1 MNENLTME
9 LAKQA
14 HFNSKTYI
22 DIYKDDVSIGD
33 IRGFLMAFAQLV
45 IQAQK
50 TTPTLV
56 GFIPITDQQVKELF
70 YSNIEGTRSK
80 LSWMQLYRETEKIL
94 LQKLQITTDEEVKV
108 FSYDEVQLEKYFRG
122 KTSFSAA
129 LWLETYRYL
138 EEAVIKRVMEFKQ
151 DKLSYPT

>member
-1 MNENLTME
+1 MNEKLTME

-22 DIYKDDVSIGD
+22 DIYKDDASIGD

-56 GFIPITDQQVKELF
+56 SFIPITDQQIKELF
-70 YSNIEGTRSK
+70 YSSIVGKLSK
-80 LSWMQLYRETEKIL
+80 LPWTQLYRETEKIL

-108 FSYDEVQLEKYFRG
+108 FSYDEVQLEKYFHG
-122 KTSFSAA
+122 KTSFTAT

-138 EEAVIKRVMEFKQ
+138 EETVIKRVMEFKQ
-151 DKLSYPT
+151 DQPKI